1 MQFTNLKSK
10 KLQCIRKQAD
20 VSGISS
26 AHLPRLSEALYT
38 LRTAK
43 SIKDLPTEWKLHPLE
58 FSKGKRIA
66 PEKIV
71 WSMRVSA
78 QWRLTF
84 RMDRGAICDLDFVQ
98 YH

>member
-10 KLQCIRKQAD
+10 KLQRIRKQAD

-26 AHLPRLSEALYT
+26 AHLPRLSEALYA
-38 LRTAK
+38 LRTAQ
-43 SIKDLPTEWKLHPLE
+43 SIKDLPMEWKLHPLE
-58 FSKGKRIA
+58 FSKGKRLA
-66 PEKIV
+66 PEKLI

>member
-10 KLQCIRKQAD
+10 KLQRIRKQAD

-26 AHLPRLSEALYT
+26 AHLPRLSEALYA
-38 LRTAK
+38 LRTAQ
-43 SIKDLPTEWKLHPLE
+43 SIKDLPVEWKLHPLE

-66 PEKIV
+66 PEKLV

>member
-10 KLQCIRKQAD
+10 KLQRIRKQAD

-26 AHLPRLSEALYT
+26 AHLPRLSEALYA
-38 LRTAK
+38 LRTAQ
-43 SIKDLPTEWKLHPLE
+43 SIKDLPMEWKLHPLE

-66 PEKIV
+66 P
-71 WSMRVSA
+71 A

-84 RMDRGAICDLDFVQ
+84 RMDRGVICDLDFVQ

>member
-10 KLQCIRKQAD
+10 KLQRIRKQAD

-26 AHLPRLSEALYT
+26 AHLPRLSEALYA
-38 LRTAK
+38 LRTAQ
-43 SIKDLPTEWKLHPLE
+43 SIKDLPMEWKLHPLE
-58 FSKGKRIA
+58 FSKGKRLA
-66 PEKIV
+66 PEKLI
-71 WSMRVSA
+71 WSMWVSA

-84 RMDRGAICDLDFVQ
+84 RMDRGVICDLDFVQ

>member
-10 KLQCIRKQAD
+10 KLQRIRKQAD

-26 AHLPRLSEALYT
+26 AHLPRLSEALYA
-38 LRTAK
+38 LRTAQ
-43 SIKDLPTEWKLHPLE
+43 SIKDLPMEWKLHPLE

-66 PEKIV
+66 PEKLV